1 MSISLQRGQRSEGKT
16 CGADSNPAVRSQ
28 PYGMW
33 SPAPRTEHFF
43 FTFQIVQSNTP
54 VGFSFYSQLVTFGSG
69 VYREPLTVAPCTIS
83 NNYPNDKNISINIVF
98 EVLPNPIEH
107 NTK

>member
-1 MSISLQRGQRSEGKT
+1 MSISLQQGQRSEEKT
-16 CGADSNPAVRSQ
+16 CGADSNPAGRSQ

-33 SPAPRTEHFF
+33 LPAPCTEHFF
-43 FTFQIVQSNTP
+43 FRFQIVQSNTP

-69 VYREPLTVAPCTIS
+69 VYREPLTVAPCNS
-83 NNYPNDKNISINIVF
+83 YPNDKNISINIGF
-98 EVLPNPIEH
+98 GNTTKTIEH

>member
-16 CGADSNPAVRSQ
+16 CGVDSNPAVRSQ
-28 PYGMW
+28 PYGIW

-98 EVLPNPIEH
+98 VVLPNPIEH